1 MTDTTARIIYKIQNG
16 FYDTALVKK
25 VYSDKFPSPKFSGKC
40 FIRLKTNFLDIE
52 YCVFIEY
59 GFPNRL
65 AKAKK
70 QYSYYPSPLVFER
83 VDIPKQD
90 LTDLWDVISV
100 IEKNKRQK

>member
-1 MTDTTARIIYKIQNG
+1 MIDTTACIIDKIQNG

-40 FIRLKTNFLDIE
+40 FIRLKSNFLDVE

-59 GFPNRL
+59 GLPNRL

-70 QYSYYPSPLVFER
+70 QYSHYPSPLGFER

-90 LTDLWDVISV
+90 LTDLWNVISA
-100 IEKNKRQK
+100 IETKKRQK